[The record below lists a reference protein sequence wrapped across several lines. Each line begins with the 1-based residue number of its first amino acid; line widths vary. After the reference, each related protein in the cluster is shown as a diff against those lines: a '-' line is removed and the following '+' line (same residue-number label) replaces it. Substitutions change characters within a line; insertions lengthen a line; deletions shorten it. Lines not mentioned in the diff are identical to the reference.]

1 VVIFSFSGSR
11 RAALLLLACCGSLA
25 LVSCHSPAPGTSQMP
40 VIGIAYVGP
49 VSLNLRQDMAAKS
62 PGVTEVKHGDR
73 LDIIDVRRRLVRV
86 RTVNGAEGW
95 VDANLLLSAQQMDEL
110 RKLAEDSQKLPS
122 QGAATVFEALNMHT
136 EPNRPSPSFHQI
148 PEGGAVE
155 VLAHR
160 VTPRSAVRPRGA
172 ALVKAAAPPKALKPK
187 APKKGAAAYLLPL
200 PAPPAPPADWEKI
213 SRPRASDLPGF
224 TPPEVPP
231 VSLDDWDLVRTKDGT
246 VGWVLARNLYMAV
259 PDDVAQY
266 AEGKRITA
274 YLALGDVR
282 DGDEVKHNWLW
293 TTADSSLKTAE
304 FDSFRVFVWSK
315 SRHRYETA
323 FIERNVTGFYPVELA
338 DVTAGEL
345 ANKKNGGRNRE
356 RERNQNTDQEKG
368 FSVLVQDK
376 DGSLFKRTYGFS
388 GYHVRL
394 ISKTPVARRDTLL
407 AMGDAPAAD
416 AGPGAAAE
424 PGGWWRKILRRWH
437 RR

>member
-1 VVIFSFSGSR
+1 VVISSFSGSR
-11 RAALLLLACCGSLA
+11 RAVLFLLACCGSLD
-25 LVSCHSPAPGTSQMP
+25 LVSCHSSTPGTSQIP

-62 PGVTEVKHGDR
+62 PGVTEVKHGER

-95 VDANLLLSAQQMDEL
+95 VDANLLLSAEQMDQL
-110 RKLAEDSQKLPS
+110 RKLADESRKLPS

-148 PEGGAVE
+148 PEGGVVE

-172 ALVKAAAPPKALKPK
+172 ALVKAAAPPKASKPK

-200 PAPPAPPADWEKI
+200 PAAPAPPANWEKM
-213 SRPRASDLPGF
+213 SRPRASDLPDY
-224 TPPEVPP
+224 TPPETPAVP
-231 VSLDDWDLVRTKDGT
+231 LDDWDLVRTKDGT

-274 YLALGDVR
+274 YLVLGDVR
-282 DGDEVKHNWLW
+282 DGNDVKHNWLW

-338 DVTAGEL
+338 DVTAGEV
-345 ANKKNGGRNRE
+345 AGKKTGGRNRE
-356 RERNQNTDQEKG
+356 GDRNQNADQEKG
-368 FSVLVQDK
+368 FSVIVQDK
-376 DGSLFKRTYGFS
+376 GGALFKRTYGFS

-394 ISKTPVARRDTLL
+394 ISKTAVTRRDTLL
-407 AMGDAPAAD
+407 PMGDTPAAD
-416 AGPGAAAE
+416 LRSSAAVE

>member
-1 VVIFSFSGSR
+1 
-11 RAALLLLACCGSLA
+11 
-25 LVSCHSPAPGTSQMP
+25 MP
-40 VIGIAYVGP
+40 VIGLAYVGP
-49 VSLNLRQDMAAKS
+49 VSVNLRRDIAAKS
-62 PGVTEVKHGDR
+62 PGVTEVKHGER
-73 LDIIDVRRRLVRV
+73 LDIVDVRRRLVRV
-86 RTVNGAEGW
+86 RTVNGVEGW

-148 PEGGAVE
+148 PEGGSVE

-160 VTPRSAVRPRGA
+160 ATPRSAVRPRGA
-172 ALVKAAAPPKALKPK
+172 ALVKAAAAPKASKQK
-187 APKKGAAAYLLPL
+187 ASKKGAAYLLPL
-200 PAPPAPPADWEKI
+200 PAPPLPPANWEKL
-213 SRPRASDLPGF
+213 SRPRASDLPDF
-224 TPPEVPP
+224 APAETPA
-231 VSLDDWDLVRTKDGT
+231 VSLDDWDLVRAKDGT
-246 VGWVLARNLYMAV
+246 VGWVLARMLYMAV

-338 DVTAGEL
+338 DVTAREL
-345 ANKKNGGRNRE
+345 VKQTGGRNRE
-356 RERNQNTDQEKG
+356 RDREQNTDQEKG
-368 FSVLVQDK
+368 FSVIVQDK
-376 DGSLFKRTYGFS
+376 DGALFKRIYGFS

-394 ISKTPVARRDTLL
+394 ISKTPVARRDTLI
-407 AMGDAPAAD
+407 AMSDAPAVD
-416 AGPGAAAE
+416 AGSSAPAE
-424 PGGWWRKILRRWH
+424 PGGWWRKMMRRW
-437 RR
+437 RKR

>member
-1 VVIFSFSGSR
+1 
-11 RAALLLLACCGSLA
+11 
-25 LVSCHSPAPGTSQMP
+25 MP

-62 PGVTEVKHGDR
+62 AGVTEVKHGER
-73 LDIIDVRRRLVRV
+73 LDIIDVRLRLVRV
-86 RTVNGAEGW
+86 RTANGAEGW

-160 VTPRSAVRPRGA
+160 TTPRSAVRPRGA
-172 ALVKAAAPPKALKPK
+172 ALAKAAAPPKASKPK
-187 APKKGAAAYLLPL
+187 APKKGAAAYLLPA
-200 PAPPAPPADWEKI
+200 PAPPPPPADWEKI

-224 TPPEVPP
+224 TPPETPP
-231 VSLDDWDLVRTKDGT
+231 VALDDWDLVRAKDGA

-282 DGDEVKHNWLW
+282 DGDDVKHNWLW
-293 TTADSSLKTAE
+293 TTADSSLKGAE

-338 DVTAGEL
+338 DVTAGGV
-345 ANKKNGGRNRE
+345 AKKTGRRNRE
-356 RERNQNTDQEKG
+356 REWDQDADQEKG
-368 FSVLVQDK
+368 FSVIVQDK
-376 DGSLFKRTYGFS
+376 DGALSKRIYGFS

-394 ISKTPVARRDTLL
+394 ISKTPVTRRDTVITLD
-407 AMGDAPAAD
+407 GAPPAD
-416 AGPGAAAE
+416 AGSGAPAE
-424 PGGWWRKILRRWH
+424 PGGWWQRLMRRW
-437 RR
+437 R